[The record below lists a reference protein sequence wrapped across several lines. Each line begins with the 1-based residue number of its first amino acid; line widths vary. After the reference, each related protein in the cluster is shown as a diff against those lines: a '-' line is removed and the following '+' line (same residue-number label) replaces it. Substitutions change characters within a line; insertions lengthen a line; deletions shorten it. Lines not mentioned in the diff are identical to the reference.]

1 MPEISPLDV
10 LVVGKDSEANKK
22 TASAAQPSSANDSL
36 TRETLLAL
44 ARDEE
49 IAAQALARVGL
60 YAEGLAASNN
70 WVVSGKH
77 TASGKP
83 LLANDPHLQASAPS
97 IWYMVHLSAPGL
109 RVAGV
114 TAPGG
119 PGVIIGHN
127 DHIAWGMTNVGPDVQ
142 DLYEE
147 KFDPDNAKRYL
158 TPTGWRDADV
168 RHEEIKVRK
177 GFTDSAT
184 DTVAV

>member
-1 MPEISPLDV
+1 MPE
-10 LVVGKDSEANKK
+10 
-22 TASAAQPSSANDSL
+22 
-36 TRETLLAL
+36 TRNSRT
-44 ARDEE
+44 
-49 IAAQALARVGL
+49 QALARVGL

-77 TASGKP
+77 TVTGKP
-83 LLANDPHLQASAPS
+83 LLANDPHLPASAPS

-127 DHIAWGMTNVGPDVQ
+127 DRIAWGMTNVGPDVQ

-147 KFDPDNAKRYL
+147 KFDPANPKRYMTL
-158 TPTGWRDADV
+158 GGLARCGRSSRRDQGPQRVSQTLQPTP
-168 RHEEIKVRK
+168 
-177 GFTDSAT
+177 
-184 DTVAV
+184 